1 VGGIP
6 TWISFIGLWKAKQY
20 MIFSRKYN
28 WTGHNKEGEKY
39 EKYNSEDK
47 T

>member
-1 VGGIP
+1 
-6 TWISFIGLWKAKQY
+6 

-28 WTGHNKEGEKY
+28 WTGYNKEWEKY